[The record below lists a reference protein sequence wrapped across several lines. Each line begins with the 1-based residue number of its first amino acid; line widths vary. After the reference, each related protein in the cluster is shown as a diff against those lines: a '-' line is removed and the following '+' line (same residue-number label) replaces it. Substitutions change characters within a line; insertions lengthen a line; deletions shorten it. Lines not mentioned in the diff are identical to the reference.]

1 MFTACRPPE
10 LNLFGP
16 DYNHP
21 PVSNCKG
28 LMLCDRPIT
37 KYGENPVGDA
47 NLQRPT
53 LRDAPKI
60 VSLHHHQ
67 TKQRAVNMPGNKKVR
82 DIKPISACY
91 KGRFHL
97 PAQVSSWFEYF
108 LNIQLAQHSKFGY
121 LFRSKLNS
129 ARLLQIKFDPM
140 QMPVKAKPESLIADN
155 HHPGI
160 PETKGSVGVAG
171 W

>member
-97 PAQVSSWFEYF
+97 PSQVSSWFEYF
-108 LNIQLAQHSKFGY
+108 LNIELAHCI
-121 LFRSKLNS
+121 LNS
-129 ARLLQIKFDPM
+129 AIYLEASSIPLDCFK
-140 QMPVKAKPESLIADN
+140 SNLILCRCLSRPSQN
-155 HHPGI
+155 L
-160 PETKGSVGVAG
+160 
-171 W
+171 